1 MHRVRDPVSRAGV
14 VRTIASRFSLT
25 KDDEEH
31 MSSATNATRVEDGY
45 AQQISGDLAANHAA
59 QEQAR
64 AELLRLQEELAQLE
78 DSEKVLL
85 KMQDALGASVK
96 PVSAP
101 AAKRGAKR
109 AAVPSARR
117 APRGAGKAAEPK
129 DAVAAKPARTRKAA
143 GAAGGAVKKEAVKKQ
158 AVKKDAVKKDAG
170 GPSWLDL
177 VTAAVA
183 GESEPKSV
191 GEVADAVGAAHP
203 GRKVQPTIIR
213 NTLEQ
218 GVARGLLER
227 SKQGRSVYYT
237 RVAAAPAAA
246 DAGPVPAQSA

>member
-1 MHRVRDPVSRAGV
+1 
-14 VRTIASRFSLT
+14 
-25 KDDEEH
+25 

-64 AELLRLQEELAQLE
+64 AELLRLQEELGQLE
-78 DSEKVLL
+78 DSEKVLV
-85 KMQDALGASVK
+85 KMQNALGVSAK

-101 AAKRGAKR
+101 AAKRGTKR
-109 AAVPSARR
+109 AAVPSARS
-117 APRGAGKAAEPK
+117 ASRGAGKAAEPRT
-129 DAVAAKPARTRKAA
+129 AAAAKPPRARKAA
-143 GAAGGAVKKEAVKKQ
+143 VKDAVKKEAVKKE
-158 AVKKDAVKKDAG
+158 AVKKEAV

-183 GESEPKSV
+183 GQSEPKSV

-237 RVAAAPAAA
+237 RVAAAPA
-246 DAGPVPAQSA
+246 DPDGGLSPVQPA

>member
-1 MHRVRDPVSRAGV
+1 
-14 VRTIASRFSLT
+14 
-25 KDDEEH
+25 

-64 AELLRLQEELAQLE
+64 AELLRLQEELGQLE
-78 DSEKVLL
+78 DSEKVLV
-85 KMQDALGASVK
+85 KMQNALGVSAK

-101 AAKRGAKR
+101 AAKRGTKR
-109 AAVPSARR
+109 AAVPSARS
-117 APRGAGKAAEPK
+117 ASRGAGKAAEPRT
-129 DAVAAKPARTRKAA
+129 AAAAKPPRARKAA
-143 GAAGGAVKKEAVKKQ
+143 VKDAVKKEAVKKE
-158 AVKKDAVKKDAG
+158 AV

-183 GESEPKSV
+183 GQSEPKSV

-237 RVAAAPAAA
+237 RVAAAPA
-246 DAGPVPAQSA
+246 DPDGGLSPVQPA

>member
-1 MHRVRDPVSRAGV
+1 
-14 VRTIASRFSLT
+14 
-25 KDDEEH
+25 

-64 AELLRLQEELAQLE
+64 AELLRLQEELGQLE
-78 DSEKVLL
+78 DSEKVLV
-85 KMQDALGASVK
+85 KMQNALGVSAK
-96 PVSAP
+96 PASAP
-101 AAKRGAKR
+101 AAKRGTKR
-109 AAVPSARR
+109 AAVPSARS
-117 APRGAGKAAEPK
+117 ASRGAGKAAEPRT
-129 DAVAAKPARTRKAA
+129 AAAAKPPRARKAA
-143 GAAGGAVKKEAVKKQ
+143 VKDAVKKEAVKKE
-158 AVKKDAVKKDAG
+158 AV

-183 GESEPKSV
+183 GQSEPKSV

-237 RVAAAPAAA
+237 RVAAAPA
-246 DAGPVPAQSA
+246 DPDGGLSPAQPA

>member
-1 MHRVRDPVSRAGV
+1 
-14 VRTIASRFSLT
+14 
-25 KDDEEH
+25 

-64 AELLRLQEELAQLE
+64 AELLRLQQELAQLE

-85 KMQDALGASVK
+85 KMQDALGVSVK
-96 PVSAP
+96 PASAP

-109 AAVPSARR
+109 AAVPSARS

-129 DAVAAKPARTRKAA
+129 GAAAAKPARTRKAA
-143 GAAGGAVKKEAVKKQ
+143 GGSAGGGAVKKEAVK
-158 AVKKDAVKKDAG
+158 AAPAKKDAVKKDAV

-237 RVAAAPAAA
+237 RVAAAPAAPA
-246 DAGPVPAQSA
+246 APDAAPVPPQSA

>member
-1 MHRVRDPVSRAGV
+1 
-14 VRTIASRFSLT
+14 
-25 KDDEEH
+25 

-45 AQQISGDLAANHAA
+45 AQQISGDLAGNQAA

-85 KMQDALGASVK
+85 KMQDALGVSVK
-96 PVSAP
+96 SASAP

-129 DAVAAKPARTRKAA
+129 GAAAVKPARTRKAA
-143 GAAGGAVKKEAVKKQ
+143 GGSAGGGAVKKEAVKKEA
-158 AVKKDAVKKDAG
+158 AVKDAVKKDAG

-177 VTAAVA
+177 VTAAIA

-237 RVAAAPAAA
+237 RVAAAPAAP
-246 DAGPVPAQSA
+246 DAGPVPPQSA

>member
-1 MHRVRDPVSRAGV
+1 
-14 VRTIASRFSLT
+14 
-25 KDDEEH
+25 

-64 AELLRLQEELAQLE
+64 TELLRLQEELGQLE
-78 DSEKVLL
+78 DSEKVLV
-85 KMQDALGASVK
+85 KMQNALGVSAK
-96 PVSAP
+96 PAP

-109 AAVPSARR
+109 ASVPSARS
-117 APRGAGKAAEPK
+117 ASRGVGKAAESGSG
-129 DAVAAKPARTRKAA
+129 AAAKPPRARKAVA
-143 GAAGGAVKKEAVKKQ
+143 KDAVKKEAV
-158 AVKKDAVKKDAG
+158 
-170 GPSWLDL
+170 GPSWLEL
-177 VTAAVA
+177 VTAAIA
-183 GESEPKSV
+183 GQSEPKSV

-237 RVAAAPAAA
+237 RVAAAPA
-246 DAGPVPAQSA
+246 DPEGGLSPAQPA

>member
-85 KMQDALGASVK
+85 KMQDALGVPVK
-96 PVSAP
+96 PASAP
-101 AAKRGAKR
+101 AAKRGVKR
-109 AAVPSARR
+109 VAVPSARS

-129 DAVAAKPARTRKAA
+129 GAAAAKAPRTRKAA
-143 GAAGGAVKKEAVKKQ
+143 GGGAVRKEAVKKD

-237 RVAAAPAAA
+237 RVAAPAAA
-246 DAGPVPAQSA
+246 VAPDAGSVPPQSA

>member
-1 MHRVRDPVSRAGV
+1 
-14 VRTIASRFSLT
+14 
-25 KDDEEH
+25 

-64 AELLRLQEELAQLE
+64 AELLRLQAELGQLE

-85 KMQDALGASVK
+85 KMQDALGVSAK
-96 PVSAP
+96 PAAAP
-101 AAKRGAKR
+101 AAKRAAKR
-109 AAVPSARR
+109 AAVPSARSSS
-117 APRGAGKAAEPK
+117 RGAAKAAKPAEPRT
-129 DAVAAKPARTRKAA
+129 AAAAKPARVRKAA
-143 GAAGGAVKKEAVKKQ
+143 AKDAGVDAVAKDAAKKE
-158 AVKKDAVKKDAG
+158 AG

-183 GESEPKSV
+183 GQSEPKSV
-191 GEVADAVGAAHP
+191 GEVTDAVGAAHP
-203 GRKVQPTIIR
+203 GRNVQPTIIR

-237 RVAAAPAAA
+237 RVAAAPAQPDAA
-246 DAGPVPAQSA
+246 PSQPQSA

>member
-64 AELLRLQEELAQLE
+64 AELLRLQQELAQLE

-85 KMQDALGASVK
+85 KMQDALGVSVK

-129 DAVAAKPARTRKAA
+129 DAVAAKPARTRKTAD
-143 GAAGGAVKKEAVKKQ
+143 AAGGAVKKQ
-158 AVKKDAVKKDAG
+158 AVKKDAG